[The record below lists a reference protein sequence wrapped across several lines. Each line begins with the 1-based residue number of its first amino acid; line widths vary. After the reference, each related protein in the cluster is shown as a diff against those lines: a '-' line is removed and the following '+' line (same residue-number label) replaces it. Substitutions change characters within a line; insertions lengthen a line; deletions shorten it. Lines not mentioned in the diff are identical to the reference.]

1 MDKKKGKASS
11 LNNMMEFFKGDK
23 GKKIIVFAGI
33 AGMVL
38 ILLSAVLPRSPSKT
52 QTTTESTN
60 AQYEAKLEERLTN
73 IVSNISGAGK
83 TKVLVTLEN
92 GVENIYASDY
102 KKNSDKTEEYDSGIT
117 EKTQETT
124 DSEENIVMVEGSD
137 GRKQALITT
146 QIEPQIKGVVIVCDG
161 GESASVKQRI
171 IEAVTTALDI
181 SSEKVCVIKSI

>member
-1 MDKKKGKASS
+1 
-11 LNNMMEFFKGDK
+11 MMEFFKGDK

-38 ILLSAVLPRSPSKT
+38 ILLSSVLPRSPSKT
-52 QTTTESTN
+52 TTQTQTESTN

-102 KKNSDKTEEYDSGIT
+102 KKNSDKTEEYNSGIT

-124 DSEENIVMVEGSD
+124 DSEENIVMVEGND

>member
-60 AQYEAKLEERLTN
+60 AQYEAKLEEQMCIRDR
-73 IVSNISGAGK
+73 
-83 TKVLVTLEN
+83 
-92 GVENIYASDY
+92 YCRY
-102 KKNSDKTEEYDSGIT
+102 K
-117 EKTQETT
+117 
-124 DSEENIVMVEGSD
+124 
-137 GRKQALITT
+137 
-146 QIEPQIKGVVIVCDG
+146 
-161 GESASVKQRI
+161 
-171 IEAVTTALDI
+171 
-181 SSEKVCVIKSI
+181 